1 MFSDSH
7 RVALT
12 LQVIFQRASGTILS
26 HDTRGQSL
34 AKPPERTDRTDES
47 RPENADN
54 EQQQERVSQRR
65 GFICYIVVKHNEK
78 IRHPKYSGSGTAK
91 DQLVQWMDWT
101 RKGDVKT
108 RGEMYTILNQQL
120 ISVSSCKLP
129 EITERIKKLS
139 VTVAHMFLDDRIQ
152 ANAATRSAS
161 SWWVQFR
168 NPIKLFTATKTIK
181 NDNFGI
187 RNYS

>member
-65 GFICYIVVKHNEK
+65 GFICYIQSLNIMRKFVIPNILGQGPQKTNL
-78 IRHPKYSGSGTAK
+78 YSE
-91 DQLVQWMDWT
+91 MDWT

-108 RGEMYTILNQQL
+108 RGEIYTILNQDNS
-120 ISVSSCKLP
+120 SVFLPAKLP

-168 NPIKLFTATKTIK
+168 NP
-181 NDNFGI
+181 N
-187 RNYS
+187 